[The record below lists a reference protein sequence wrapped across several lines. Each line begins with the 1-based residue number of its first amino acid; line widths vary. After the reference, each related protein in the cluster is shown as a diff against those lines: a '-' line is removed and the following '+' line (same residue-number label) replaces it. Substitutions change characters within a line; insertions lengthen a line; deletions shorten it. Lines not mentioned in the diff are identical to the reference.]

1 MKYFLR
7 TTFLVALI
15 ALTGTFEVYGV
26 MSLSGS
32 GGIDFNGT
40 GTITHMQVP
49 FIVNEV
55 YNVNC
60 IPSPNTNPIIVC
72 REPLD
77 TTLLGNDIVRAD
89 QLRVQASLGTTFF
102 SLTFGCS
109 ACGTSVVVFVFDMIP
124 ISGGSFNTVLRLP
137 NDKAAALQA
146 LIDQFGAG
154 SIHIKISLSGGPLTL
169 FSSVR
174 AVDMDIKPGSS
185 PNTMNLRSRGVTP
198 IALLTTPDFD
208 ATTIDIASLRFGA
221 TGTEVAAMRGV
232 FEDVDGDGD
241 IDLLVFF
248 RGQDTGI
255 DCDTLFTYISGST
268 LTGDS
273 IAGTDSVAIVAC
285 H

>member
-1 MKYFLR
+1 MKYLLR

-15 ALTGTFEVYGV
+15 VLTGAFEAYGA

-60 IPSPNTNPIIVC
+60 VDSPNTNPIIRC
-72 REPLD
+72 KDPLD
-77 TTLLGNDIVRAD
+77 TSLLGNDIVRAEHFR
-89 QLRVQASLGTTFF
+89 LHVSINTGFF
-102 SLTFGCS
+102 SIRFGCS
-109 ACGTSVVVFVFDMIP
+109 TCGTSVFPHLDELIFL
-124 ISGGSFNTVLRLP
+124 GGGVAKLSDART
-137 NDKAAALQA
+137 AELQA
-146 LIDQFGAG
+146 LIDQHGASAIHMSVSISSG
-154 SIHIKISLSGGPLTL
+154 SLDI

-174 AVDMDIKPGSS
+174 AVDMDIKPGNS
-185 PNTMNLRSRGVTP
+185 PNALNLRSRGVIP
-198 IALLTTPDFD
+198 IALLSTPGFD
-208 ATTIDIASLRFGA
+208 ATTIDVASLRFGS
-221 TGTEVAAMRGV
+221 TGTEVAAVRGV
-232 FEDVDGDGD
+232 FEDVDDDGD

-255 DCDTLFTYISGST
+255 DCDTLFTYISGAT
-268 LTGDS
+268 LTGES
-273 IAGTDSVAIVAC
+273 IAGTDSVAVVAC